1 MRWVQ
6 GAFPQDM
13 CGHGRSGGFAMH
25 ATNDDPAFPLH
36 DCRQRF
42 CAPRRA
48 RLRFAGAN
56 ENWIIWPDGG
66 GIDDELGLSGVF
78 AAVLLEKFQAQPLQ
92 PFHFERNRFIR
103 SAHLV
108 AELEQKARDTAH
120 SASGYTDE
128 VDAVMLA
135 GKKARQTEV
144 CRPGF
149 HSATLV
155 YFSIVSTT
163 ALAAFRVES
172 LAAFCDMNWRW
183 PWSFTN
189 GRSLWLARHPEFSS
203 LIRWRLPTKT
213 SALCV

>member
-1 MRWVQ
+1 
-6 GAFPQDM
+6 
-13 CGHGRSGGFAMH
+13 MH

-36 DCRQRF
+36 DCRQRL
-42 CAPRRA
+42 CTSRRA

-66 GIDDELGLSGVF
+66 GIDDELGVSGVF
-78 AAVLLEKFQAQPLQ
+78 AAVLVEKSQAQALQ

-103 SAHLV
+103 SAHVV
-108 AELEQKARDTAH
+108 AKLEQKGRDTAH

-128 VDAVMLA
+128 MDAVMFA
-135 GKKARQTEV
+135 GKEARQTEV
-144 CRPGF
+144 RRPGF

-155 YFSIVSTT
+155 YFSIISTT

-172 LAAFCDMNWRW
+172 LAAFCDMHWRA

-189 GRSLWLARHPEFSS
+189 GRSLWASTSS
-203 LIRWRLPTKT
+203 RISDSLTMMAAPALTKT
-213 SALCV
+213 SALCVW